1 MIIWIVRLVVVLA
14 APTIAWFQVEQSTK
28 GILIGVGIALMIIG
42 AEILIQKIALDTL
55 IFGIVG
61 SVLGLIFAMIFEKVT
76 LYVFDNVKV
85 NKFFASYATLIKL
98 AFTYLG
104 MMVAVLKKS
113 ELDKLDKDILVKGS
127 EKKSQDVK
135 ILDTSAIIDGRI
147 ADVCE
152 TKFLSGVLVVPQFVL
167 QELQAV
173 ADSEDDQKRIR
184 GRRGI
189 EILERIQESSSIPV
203 RIYEKDFPDIKE
215 TDAKVVHLAKEL
227 KGKIITTDFNLNKI
241 AAIQGVTVLNINEL
255 SHSLKPVVLPGE
267 KMNIFLVKEGKERS
281 QGVGYLDDGT
291 MVVVEDGRPV
301 VGRRVEVHVNSIL
314 QTSAGRMIFA
324 ALRNKS

>member
-28 GILIGVGIALMIIG
+28 GLLIGVGIALMIIG

-55 IFGIVG
+55 IFGIIG

-85 NKFFASYATLIKL
+85 NRFFESYATLIKL

-113 ELDKLDKDILVKGS
+113 ELDKLDRDILVKGS

-184 GRRGI
+184 GKRGI

>member
-28 GILIGVGIALMIIG
+28 GLLIGVGIALMIIG

-55 IFGIVG
+55 IFGIIG

-85 NKFFASYATLIKL
+85 NRFFESYATLIKL

-189 EILERIQESSSIPV
+189 EILERIQESSTIPV
-203 RIYEKDFPDIKE
+203 RIYDKDFPDIKE

-255 SHSLKPVVLPGE
+255 SNSLKPVVLPGE

>member
-28 GILIGVGIALMIIG
+28 GLLIGVGIALMIIG

-55 IFGIVG
+55 IFGIIG

-85 NKFFASYATLIKL
+85 NRFFESYATLIKL

-184 GRRGI
+184 GKRGI

-255 SHSLKPVVLPGE
+255 SNSLKPVVLPGE